1 MTNAGQ
7 NQQSDKA
14 TSRRN
19 VMIGGLVAV
28 STLASL
34 HRDRGERQGRG
45 AAGGGS
51 IKGVRT
57 VSTITTR
64 DGVEV
69 FYKDWGKAGL
79 RRRLTTHAGLSNA
92 RTRRLA

>member
-34 HRDRGERQGRG
+34 PLIDPGFFARLVYE
-45 AAGGGS
+45 
-51 IKGVRT
+51 GV
-57 VSTITTR
+57 
-64 DGVEV
+64 
-69 FYKDWGKAGL
+69 
-79 RRRLTTHAGLSNA
+79 
-92 RTRRLA
+92 